1 MHETLDIQ
9 GFRRGGEGRSQSLL
23 TSYQAFINHLKIVER
38 KDVVKAKFNEPE
50 VYRPYLPYLTRV

>member
-1 MHETLDIQ
+1 LWLAA
-9 GFRRGGEGRSQSLL
+9 FRGGEGRYQSLL

-50 VYRPYLPYLTRV
+50 ACRPYLPYLTRV